1 MNILIYIKPFYPLLG
16 GLENVVQMLARGF
29 TARGHQVKLV
39 TLTEGSAEQDKEI
52 FPFEVIRTPNAID
65 YFRLMKWCDVFL
77 QGGLALRGAWPLLIV
92 RRPFLVKHGSW
103 YYHKGTHNGFRESLK
118 HFITALTTINICPSQ
133 AIADHILGRRK
144 IIPNPYRDDIFGN
157 CHEDYTKDLV
167 FVGRLVSVKGVDILL
182 RAVALLRDRGEMASL
197 TVVGSGPEE
206 ENLRA
211 LVKNLGIGPNV
222 TFTGLLESREV
233 ARVLCGHKVLV
244 VPSVY
249 EEPFGIVALEGIA
262 CGCVVVGT
270 KGGGLP
276 EAIGPCGLTVDNG
289 DVQALAGALS
299 VVLKDRE
306 LGERF
311 RASAP
316 LHLKRHSQAEVVK
329 SYLEVMEQ
337 VAAGRKKA

>member
-1 MNILIYIKPFYPLLG
+1 MKILIYIKPFYPLLG

-39 TLTEGSAEQDKEI
+39 TLTEGSEEQDKEM
-52 FPFEVIRTPNAID
+52 FPFEVIRNPGIVE
-65 YFRLMKWCDVFL
+65 YFQLMKWCDVFI
-77 QGGLALRGAWPLLIV
+77 QGGLALRGAWPLLFV
-92 RRPFLVKHGSW
+92 RRPFVVKHGSW
-103 YYHKGTHNGFRESLK
+103 YYHKGTHNSFRESMK

-133 AIADHILGRRK
+133 AIADHILGSKK
-144 IIPNPYRDDIFGN
+144 IIPNPYRDDIFGK
-157 CHEDYTKDLV
+157 CTEETLKGDLI

-182 RAVALLRDRGEMASL
+182 KAIALLRDRGEIVFL

-206 ENLRA
+206 ENLRSLA
-211 LVKNLGIGPNV
+211 HELGISASV
-222 TFTGLLESREV
+222 TFTGLLESGEV
-233 ARVLCGHKVLV
+233 ARVLCRHKILV

-276 EAIGPCGLTVDNG
+276 EAIGPCGLTVENG
-289 DVQALAGALS
+289 NVQALSDALS
-299 VVLKDRE
+299 IVLKDRE
-306 LGERF
+306 LCERF
-311 RASAP
+311 RAAAP
-316 LHLKRHSQAEVVK
+316 EHLKRHSQAEVVR

-337 VAAGRKKA
+337 VAVSHK